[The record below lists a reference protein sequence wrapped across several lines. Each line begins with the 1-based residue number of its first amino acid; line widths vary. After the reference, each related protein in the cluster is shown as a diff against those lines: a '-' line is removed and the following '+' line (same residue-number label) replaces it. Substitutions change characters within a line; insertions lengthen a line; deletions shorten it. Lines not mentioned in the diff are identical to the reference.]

1 MSDFIVRRHRHQ
13 RYGRPFRRV
22 INLRGSW
29 QVATQPLNRLSGN
42 SATATVFRIGAT
54 PPSSDHH
61 DPAQEAVADALRNTW
76 RVSLC
81 AINSATR
88 RVFIAMYRHKPAA
101 NARRF
106 LGDLE
111 RTRPI
116 CIRTILTEY
125 GKASTAR
132 LFGLRWHALTRQN
145 AFGTLCSTLGIEYR
159 LTPPRP
165 PQTNGM
171 VERFNGRSEYVTMLD
186 QAKSWGRC

>member
-1 MSDFIVRRHRHQ
+1 
-13 RYGRPFRRV
+13 
-22 INLRGSW
+22 
-29 QVATQPLNRLSGN
+29 
-42 SATATVFRIGAT
+42 
-54 PPSSDHH
+54 
-61 DPAQEAVADALRNTW
+61 
-76 RVSLC
+76 
-81 AINSATR
+81 
-88 RVFIAMYRHKPAA
+88 MYRHKTAA

-116 CIRTILTEY
+116 RIRTILTDY
-125 GKASTAR
+125 GKASTDR

>member
-1 MSDFIVRRHRHQ
+1 
-13 RYGRPFRRV
+13 
-22 INLRGSW
+22 
-29 QVATQPLNRLSGN
+29 
-42 SATATVFRIGAT
+42 
-54 PPSSDHH
+54 
-61 DPAQEAVADALRNTW
+61 
-76 RVSLC
+76 
-81 AINSATR
+81 
-88 RVFIAMYRHKPAA
+88 MYRHKTAA

-116 CIRTILTEY
+116 RIRTILTDY
-125 GKASTAR
+125 GKASTDR

-171 VERFNGRSEYVTMLD
+171 VERFNGRLKDVLQSHHVRLGQELGTTLH
-186 QAKSWGRC
+186 C